1 MTPALSRVTVP
12 ISASL
17 LYLGNQLNHNRFSI
31 EDIGDYIPG
40 CVMEQSLA
48 SMTNRYMNNQG
59 CEILRHSKEELQ
71 NMGSGYFEHFFPA
84 EEVSYLT
91 KELGKFIMAQDYTDV
106 YSFFQRVRPG
116 RDSEYK
122 WYFTTSRLSPSNQP
136 GVLPNLMNIALDVS
150 SMGFAGKKIC
160 KLCEDNSFMV
170 MNYLKFTRLSRREKE
185 IISLISR
192 GLSSYEIS
200 DTLFISIHTVNNH
213 RKNILSKL
221 EIHSIAQ
228 LIKFAEAFD
237 LVE

>member
-1 MTPALSRVTVP
+1 MSPTLSRVTVP

-40 CVMEQSLA
+40 CVMEQNLS
-48 SMTNRYMNNQG
+48 SMTNRYMNKQG
-59 CEILRHSKEELQ
+59 CETLRYSREELQ
-71 NMGSGYFEHFFPA
+71 NMGPAYFERFFPA
-84 EEVSYLT
+84 EEVAYLR
-91 KELGKFIMAQDYTDV
+91 KELEQFIIGQDYTDV

-116 RDSEYK
+116 RDADYK

-136 GVLPNLMNIALDVS
+136 GALPSLMNIALDVS

-160 KLCEDNSFMV
+160 RLCEDNSFMV
-170 MNYLKFTRLSRREKE
+170 MNYLKFTRLSKREKE
-185 IISLISR
+185 IISLVSR
-192 GLSSYEIS
+192 GMSSYEIS
-200 DTLFISIHTVNNH
+200 ERLFISIHTVNNH

-221 EIHSIAQ
+221 EIRSIAQ